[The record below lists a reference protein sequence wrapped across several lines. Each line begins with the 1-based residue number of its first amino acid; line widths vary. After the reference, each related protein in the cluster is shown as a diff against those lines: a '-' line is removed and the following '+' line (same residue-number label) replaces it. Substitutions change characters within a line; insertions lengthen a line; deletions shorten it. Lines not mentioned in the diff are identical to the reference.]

1 MFVLIV
7 YLKDKL
13 KEFFGRQSIAIE
25 EMELY
30 NMEKRGI
37 SKLDLKRRNRMQ
49 ILRVIRESG
58 PISRVD
64 VASALEITRAAVTII
79 TNEMIEEG
87 VLVEIGEAPVNTEK
101 LQKGRRKILIDI
113 NVNSRFAL
121 GATVDEKEVS
131 IGLTNLNSEILDK
144 ASMIIDDR
152 TTSKDSINYIIETS
166 NEMVEN
172 SALTKDKILGLGVG
186 VVPSMWGKLKIFYKD
201 GVLDFTNFID
211 KLSGGL
217 DFEIHCGNAIGLMAL
232 ASNDFRTQNGYQTN
246 QAFIHNGNQVNL
258 AIINKNELSPDYISY
273 TSTIEKYIVCLNGKQ
288 YEGYPNGSVKAELS
302 RTAMLNS
309 FYEIYSKDKTPVLY
323 ELTEGD
329 KNKIDT
335 EKVFMSLMRGEE
347 SVKSVVDDIISKYTV
362 LINNLAISH
371 FAKRIVLH
379 NFKLNEKQFDYVKRE
394 MIRLVSEEIAD
405 RVVLSKLEGK
415 NNFLGGCALIIQ
427 DNFYVRGG
435 MQ

>member
-1 MFVLIV
+1 
-7 YLKDKL
+7 
-13 KEFFGRQSIAIE
+13 
-25 EMELY
+25 ME
-30 NMEKRGI
+30 NRGI

-144 ASMIIDDR
+144 SSMVIDDR
-152 TTSKDSINYIIETS
+152 TTSKDIINYIIQKS
-166 NEMVEN
+166 NEMIEN
-172 SALTKDKILGLGVG
+172 SCLTKDKVLGIGIG
-186 VVPSMWGKLKIFYKD
+186 IVPSMWGKLKIFYKD
-201 GVLDFTNFID
+201 GVLDFSNFIE
-211 KLSGGL
+211 KLSSGL
-217 DFEIHCGNAIGLMAL
+217 DIDIHCGNAIGLMAL
-232 ASNDFRTQNGYQTN
+232 ASNDFRTTNGYQTN
-246 QAFIHNGNQVNL
+246 TAFLHNGNQVNL
-258 AIINKNELSPDYISY
+258 AIINKNELSSDYISY
-273 TSTIEKYIVCLNGKQ
+273 TSTIERYIVNPNGKS
-288 YEGYPNGSVKAELS
+288 YEGYPNGSVKAEIS
-302 RTAMLNS
+302 RTAIVNAIN
-309 FYEIYSKDKTPVLY
+309 EIYSKEKTPVLF

-329 KNKIDT
+329 KSKINTDN
-335 EKVFMSLMRGEE
+335 VFMALMRGEE
-347 SVKSVVDDIISKYTV
+347 PVKNVVDDIIAKYTV

-371 FAKRIVLH
+371 FAKKIVLH
-379 NFKLNEKQFDYVKRE
+379 NYKLNEKQFDYVKRE
-394 MIRLVSEEIAD
+394 MIRLVSEEVAD
-405 RVVLSKLEGK
+405 RVVLSKLDGR

-427 DNFYVRGG
+427 DNFFTRGG

>member
-1 MFVLIV
+1 
-7 YLKDKL
+7 
-13 KEFFGRQSIAIE
+13 
-25 EMELY
+25 
-30 NMEKRGI
+30 MEKRGI

-49 ILRVIRESG
+49 ILRVIREAG

-113 NVNSRFAL
+113 NENSKFAL

-131 IGLTNLNSEILDK
+131 IGLTNLNSEVLDK
-144 ASMIIDDR
+144 ASMVIDER
-152 TTSKDSINYIIETS
+152 TTSKDIISFIIQKS
-166 NEMVEN
+166 NEMMEN
-172 SALTKDKILGLGVG
+172 SCLAKDKVLGIGIG

-201 GVLDFTNFID
+201 GELDFSNFID
-211 KLSGGL
+211 KISSGV
-217 DFEIHCGNAIGLMAL
+217 DIDVHCGNAIGLLAL
-232 ASNDFRTQNGYQTN
+232 ANNDFRGINGYQIN
-246 QAFIHNGNQVNL
+246 QAFLHNGNQVNL
-258 AIINKNELSPDYISY
+258 AILNKNELSSDYLSY
-273 TSTIEKYIVCLNGKQ
+273 TSTIEKYIVAPGGRS
-288 YEGYPNGSVKAELS
+288 YEGYPDGSVKAELS
-302 RTAMLNS
+302 RTAMLNA
-309 FYEIYSKDKTPVLY
+309 FNEIYSKEKTPILF

-329 KNKIDT
+329 KSKINT
-335 EKVFMSLMRGEE
+335 EKVFMALMRGEE
-347 SVKSVVDDIISKYTV
+347 PVKNLVDSIIAKYTV

-379 NFKLNEKQFDYVKRE
+379 NYKLNEKQFDYVKRE

-405 RVVLSKLEGK
+405 RVVLSKLEGR
-415 NNFLGGCALIIQ
+415 NNFVGGCALIIQ
-427 DNFYVRGG
+427 DNFYTKGG

>member
-1 MFVLIV
+1 
-7 YLKDKL
+7 
-13 KEFFGRQSIAIE
+13 
-25 EMELY
+25 
-30 NMEKRGI
+30 MEKRGI

-113 NVNSRFAL
+113 NENSRFAL

-131 IGLTNLNSEILDK
+131 IGLTNLNSDILDK
-144 ASMIIDDR
+144 ASMVIDER
-152 TTSKDSINYIIETS
+152 TTSKDIINYIIKTS
-166 NEMVEN
+166 NEMIEN
-172 SALTKDKILGLGVG
+172 SALTKDKVLGLGVG

-217 DFEIHCGNAIGLMAL
+217 EVDIHCGNAIGLMAL

-246 QAFIHNGNQVNL
+246 TAFIHNGNQVNL
-258 AIINKNELSPDYISY
+258 AIINKNELSSDYISY
-273 TSTIEKYIVCLNGKQ
+273 TSTIEKYIVCPNGKQ

-302 RTAMLNS
+302 RTAMLNA

-323 ELTEGD
+323 ELTDGD
-329 KNKIDT
+329 KSKISTDS
-335 EKVFMSLMRGEE
+335 VFMALMRGEE
-347 SVKSVVDDIISKYTV
+347 PVKTLVDDIIAKYTV
-362 LINNLAISH
+362 LVNNLAISH
-371 FAKRIVLH
+371 FAKKIVLH
-379 NFKLNEKQFDYVKRE
+379 NFKLNEKHFDYVKRE

-405 RVVLSKLEGK
+405 RVVLSKLDGK
-415 NNFLGGCALIIQ
+415 SNFLGGCALIIQ
-427 DNFYVRGG
+427 DNFYVKGG
-435 MQ
+435 MH

>member
-1 MFVLIV
+1 
-7 YLKDKL
+7 
-13 KEFFGRQSIAIE
+13 
-25 EMELY
+25 
-30 NMEKRGI
+30 MEKRGI

-131 IGLTNLNSEILDK
+131 VGLTNLNSDILDK
-144 ASMIIDDR
+144 ASMVIDER
-152 TTSKDSINYIIETS
+152 TTSKDIINYIIKTC

-172 SALTKDKILGLGVG
+172 SCLTKDKVLGLGVG

-201 GVLDFTNFID
+201 GILDFTNFID

-232 ASNDFRTQNGYQTN
+232 ASNDFRIQNGYQTN
-246 QAFIHNGNQVNL
+246 TAFIHSGNQVNL
-258 AIINKNELSPDYISY
+258 AIINKNELSSDYYSY
-273 TSTIEKYIVCLNGKQ
+273 TSMIEKYIVCPNGKQ

-302 RTAMLNS
+302 RTAMLNA

-329 KNKIDT
+329 RNNISVDN
-335 EKVFMSLMRGEE
+335 VFMALMRGEE
-347 SVKSVVDDIISKYTV
+347 AVKSLVDDLIAKYTV
-362 LINNLAISH
+362 LLNNLAISH
-371 FAKRIVLH
+371 FAKKIVLH
-379 NFKLNEKQFDYVKRE
+379 NFKLNEKQFDYIKRE
-394 MIRLVSEEIAD
+394 MIRLVSEDIAD
-405 RVVLSKLEGK
+405 RVVLSKLDGK
-415 NNFLGGCALIIQ
+415 NNFLGGCSLIIQ
-427 DNFYVRGG
+427 DNFFIKGG
-435 MQ
+435 MH

>member
-1 MFVLIV
+1 
-7 YLKDKL
+7 
-13 KEFFGRQSIAIE
+13 
-25 EMELY
+25 
-30 NMEKRGI
+30 MEKRGI

-144 ASMIIDDR
+144 ASMVIDDR
-152 TTSKDSINYIIETS
+152 TTSKDIINYIIKTS

-258 AIINKNELSPDYISY
+258 AIINKNELSADYVSY
-273 TSTIEKYIVCLNGKQ
+273 TSTIEKYIVCPNGKS

-302 RTAMLNS
+302 RTAMLNAV
-309 FYEIYSKDKTPVLY
+309 YEIYSRDKTPVLY
-323 ELTEGD
+323 DVTNGD
-329 KNKIDT
+329 KNNINMET
-335 EKVFMSLMRGEE
+335 VFKAVMSKEE
-347 SVKSVVDDIISKYTV
+347 PVKNLVDDIIAKYTV

-379 NFKLNEKQFDYVKRE
+379 NFKLDEKQFDYVKRE

-405 RVVLSKLEGK
+405 RVVLSKLDGK

>member
-1 MFVLIV
+1 
-7 YLKDKL
+7 
-13 KEFFGRQSIAIE
+13 
-25 EMELY
+25 
-30 NMEKRGI
+30 MEKRGI

-131 IGLTNLNSEILDK
+131 VGLTNLNSDILDK
-144 ASMIIDDR
+144 ASMVIDER
-152 TTSKDSINYIIETS
+152 TTSKDIINYIIKTC

-172 SALTKDKILGLGVG
+172 SCLTKDKVLGLGVG

-217 DFEIHCGNAIGLMAL
+217 DVEIHCGNAIGLMAL
-232 ASNDFRTQNGYQTN
+232 ASNDFRIQNGYQTN
-246 QAFIHNGNQVNL
+246 TAFIHNGNQVNL
-258 AIINKNELSPDYISY
+258 AIINKNELSSDYYSY
-273 TSTIEKYIVCLNGKQ
+273 TSMIEKYIVCPNGKQ

-302 RTAMLNS
+302 RTATLNA

-323 ELTEGD
+323 ELTEGERSNITVD
-329 KNKIDT
+329 NI
-335 EKVFMSLMRGEE
+335 FMALMRGEE
-347 SVKSVVDDIISKYTV
+347 PVKSLVDDIVAKYTV
-362 LINNLAISH
+362 LLNNLAISH

-394 MIRLVSEEIAD
+394 MIRLVSEDIAD
-405 RVVLSKLEGK
+405 RVVLSKLDGK
-415 NNFLGGCALIIQ
+415 NNFLGGCSLIIQ
-427 DNFYVRGG
+427 DNFFIKGG
-435 MQ
+435 MN

>member
-1 MFVLIV
+1 
-7 YLKDKL
+7 
-13 KEFFGRQSIAIE
+13 
-25 EMELY
+25 MELFT
-30 NMEKRGI
+30 MEKRGI

-131 IGLTNLNSEILDK
+131 IGLTNLNSEVLDK
-144 ASMIIDDR
+144 ASMVIDDR
-152 TTSKDSINYIIETS
+152 TTSKDIINYIIKTS

-246 QAFIHNGNQVNL
+246 QVFIHNGNQVNL
-258 AIINKNELSPDYISY
+258 AIINKNELSADYVSY
-273 TSTIEKYIVCLNGKQ
+273 TSTIEKYIVCLNGKP

-302 RTAMLNS
+302 RTAMLNAV
-309 FYEIYSKDKTPVLY
+309 YEIYSKDKTPVLY
-323 ELTEGD
+323 DVTDGD
-329 KNKIDT
+329 KSKISMDT
-335 EKVFMSLMRGEE
+335 VFKALMSKEE
-347 SVKSVVDDIISKYTV
+347 PVKNLVDDIIAKYTI

-379 NFKLNEKQFDYVKRE
+379 NFKLDEKQFDYVKRE
-394 MIRLVSEEIAD
+394 MIRLVSEDIAD
-405 RVVLSKLEGK
+405 RVVLSKLDGK

>member
-1 MFVLIV
+1 
-7 YLKDKL
+7 
-13 KEFFGRQSIAIE
+13 
-25 EMELY
+25 
-30 NMEKRGI
+30 MEKRGI

-101 LQKGRRKILIDI
+101 LQKGRHKILIDI

-131 IGLTNLNSEILDK
+131 VGLTNLNSEVLDK
-144 ASMIIDDR
+144 ASMIIDER
-152 TTSKDSINYIIETS
+152 TTSKDIINYIIKTS

-172 SALTKDKILGLGVG
+172 SCLTEDKILGLGVG

-211 KLSGGL
+211 KLSSGL
-217 DFEIHCGNAIGLMAL
+217 NIDIHCGNAIGLMAL
-232 ASNDFRTQNGYQTN
+232 ASNDYRVQNGYQTN
-246 QAFIHNGNQVNL
+246 TVFIHNGNQVNL
-258 AIINKNELSPDYISY
+258 AIINKNELSSDYYSY
-273 TSTIEKYIVCLNGKQ
+273 TSMIEKYIVCPNGRQ

-302 RTAMLNS
+302 RTAMLNA

-323 ELTEGD
+323 ELTDGD
-329 KNKIDT
+329 KNNIT
-335 EKVFMSLMRGEE
+335 VENVFMALMRGEE
-347 SVKSVVDDIISKYTV
+347 PVKSLVDDIISKYTV
-362 LINNLAISH
+362 LLNNLAISH
-371 FAKRIVLH
+371 FAKKIVLH

-394 MIRLVSEEIAD
+394 MIRLVSEDIAD
-405 RVVLSKLEGK
+405 RIVLSKLEGK
-415 NNFLGGCALIIQ
+415 NNFLGGCSLIIQ
-427 DNFYVRGG
+427 DNFFFKGG
-435 MQ
+435 MH

>member
-1 MFVLIV
+1 
-7 YLKDKL
+7 
-13 KEFFGRQSIAIE
+13 
-25 EMELY
+25 
-30 NMEKRGI
+30 MEKRGI

-131 IGLTNLNSEILDK
+131 VGLTNLNSEILDK
-144 ASMIIDDR
+144 SSMVIDER
-152 TTSKDSINYIIETS
+152 TTSKDIINYIIKTS
-166 NEMVEN
+166 NEMIDN
-172 SALTKDKILGLGVG
+172 SCLTRDKILGLGVG

-201 GVLDFTNFID
+201 GVLDFSNFID
-211 KLSGGL
+211 KLKSGL
-217 DFEIHCGNAIGLMAL
+217 DYDIHCGNAIGLMAL
-232 ASNDFRTQNGYQTN
+232 ANNDFRVQNGYQTN
-246 QAFIHNGNQVNL
+246 QAFICYGNQINL
-258 AIINKNELSPDYISY
+258 AIVNKNELSSDYISY
-273 TSTIEKYIVCLNGKQ
+273 TSTIEKYIVVPDGKQ

-302 RTAMLNS
+302 RTAMLNA
-309 FYEIYSKDKTPVLY
+309 FYDIYSKERTPVLY

-329 KNKIDT
+329 KSRINMDN
-335 EKVFMSLMRGEE
+335 VFMALMRGEE
-347 SVKSVVDDIISKYTV
+347 AVKSLVDSIIAKYAILV
-362 LINNLAISH
+362 NNLSISH
-371 FAKRIVLH
+371 FAKKIVLH
-379 NFKLNEKQFDYVKRE
+379 NFRLNEKQFDYVKRE
-394 MIRLVSEEIAD
+394 MIHLISEEIAD
-405 RVVLSKLEGK
+405 RVVLSKLDGK

-427 DNFYVRGG
+427 NNFYVRGG

>member
-1 MFVLIV
+1 
-7 YLKDKL
+7 
-13 KEFFGRQSIAIE
+13 
-25 EMELY
+25 
-30 NMEKRGI
+30 MEKRGI

-131 IGLTNLNSEILDK
+131 VGLTNLNSEILDK
-144 ASMIIDDR
+144 SSMVIDER
-152 TTSKDSINYIIETS
+152 TTSKDIINYIIKTS
-166 NEMVEN
+166 NEMIDN
-172 SALTKDKILGLGVG
+172 SCLTKDKILGLGVG

-201 GVLDFTNFID
+201 GVLDFSNFID
-211 KLSGGL
+211 KLKSGL
-217 DFEIHCGNAIGLMAL
+217 DFDIHCGNAIGLMAL
-232 ASNDFRTQNGYQTN
+232 ANNDFRVQNGYQTN
-246 QAFIHNGNQVNL
+246 QAFICNGNQINL
-258 AIINKNELSPDYISY
+258 AVVNKNELSSDYISY
-273 TSTIEKYIVCLNGKQ
+273 TSTIEKYIVAPDGKQ

-302 RTAMLNS
+302 RTAMLNA
-309 FYEIYSKDKTPVLY
+309 FYDIYSKEKTPVLY

-329 KNKIDT
+329 KGRISTDN
-335 EKVFMSLMRGEE
+335 VFMALMRGEE
-347 SVKSVVDDIISKYTV
+347 AVKNLVDSLIAKYAV
-362 LINNLAISH
+362 LINNLSISH
-371 FAKRIVLH
+371 FAKKIVLH

-394 MIRLVSEEIAD
+394 MIHLISEEIAD
-405 RVVLSKLEGK
+405 RVVLSRLDGK

-427 DNFYVRGG
+427 DNFYIRGG

>member
-1 MFVLIV
+1 
-7 YLKDKL
+7 
-13 KEFFGRQSIAIE
+13 
-25 EMELY
+25 
-30 NMEKRGI
+30 MEKRGI

-49 ILRVIRESG
+49 ILRVIREAG

-121 GATVDEKEVS
+121 GAIVDEKEVS
-131 IGLTNLNSEILDK
+131 IGLTNLNLEVLDK
-144 ASMIIDDR
+144 SSMIIDER
-152 TTSKDSINYIIETS
+152 TTSKDIINYIITTS
-166 NEMVEN
+166 NTMIKN
-172 SALTKDKILGLGVG
+172 SDLTKDKILGLGVG
-186 VVPSMWGKLKIFYKD
+186 IVPSMWGKLKIFYKD
-201 GVLDFTNFID
+201 GILDFTNFTD
-211 KLSGGL
+211 KLRSGL
-217 DFEIHCGNAIGLMAL
+217 DIDIHCGNAIGLMAL
-232 ASNDFRTQNGYQTN
+232 ANNDFRVQNGYQTN
-246 QAFIHNGNQVNL
+246 TAFLHNGNQVNL
-258 AIINKNELSPDYISY
+258 AIVNKNELSSDYVSY
-273 TSTIEKYIVCLNGKQ
+273 TSMIEKYIVNPNGKS

-302 RTAMLNS
+302 RTAMLNA
-309 FYEIYSKDKTPVLY
+309 FYDVYSKDKTPILY

-329 KNKIDT
+329 KSKICTDT
-335 EKVFMSLMRGEE
+335 VFNALMRGDET
-347 SVKSVVDDIISKYTV
+347 VKNVVDDIIAKYTV
-362 LINNLAISH
+362 LINNIAISH
-371 FAKRIVLH
+371 FAKKIVIH
-379 NFKLNEKQFDYVKRE
+379 NYKLNEKQFDYVKRE

-405 RVVLSKLEGK
+405 RVVLSKLDGK

>member
-1 MFVLIV
+1 
-7 YLKDKL
+7 
-13 KEFFGRQSIAIE
+13 
-25 EMELY
+25 
-30 NMEKRGI
+30 MEKRGI

-144 ASMIIDDR
+144 ASMVIDDR
-152 TTSKDSINYIIETS
+152 TTSKDIINYIIKTS

-258 AIINKNELSPDYISY
+258 AIINKNELSADYVSY
-273 TSTIEKYIVCLNGKQ
+273 TSTIEKYIVCPNGKS

-302 RTAMLNS
+302 RTAMLNAV
-309 FYEIYSKDKTPVLY
+309 YEIYSREKTPVLY
-323 ELTEGD
+323 DVTNGD
-329 KNKIDT
+329 KNNINMET
-335 EKVFMSLMRGEE
+335 VFKAVMSKEE
-347 SVKSVVDDIISKYTV
+347 PVKNLVDDIIAKYTV

-379 NFKLNEKQFDYVKRE
+379 NFKLDEKQFDYVNRE

-405 RVVLSKLEGK
+405 RVVLSKLDGK